1 MNYETALEPDPPQ
14 TSDLATAEGGPQET
28 AAAHRKRQVRRIA
41 LIGLALVLGA
51 LALVWGRSGPPP
63 AEAPQLPV
71 VSVIVPGTTAIA
83 GVVEVTGTLAAR
95 RAMPVGSVGEGGRV
109 VSVPVE
115 AGQWVK
121 AGQVLAVIDR
131 AVQNQQILSSDAQ
144 LDAARADARLAEANL
159 QRALQLVERGFISQA
174 DVDRLTATRDAAA
187 ARVGVAAA
195 QLGEMRARTARLDII
210 APASGLLLTRE
221 VEPGQVVSGGS
232 GVLFMIAQGG
242 QLELLAQLSE
252 EDLAGLSV
260 GTTAEVTPVGSARSF
275 TGQIWQVPP
284 TIDPQTRQGTA
295 RIALAYAPELR
306 PGGFASATIRSGTV
320 RAPLLPESAILSD
333 DKGAYVL
340 VLGKDDAVERRAVTT
355 GLVTARGIAIASGL
369 TGTERVVLRAGG
381 FLAPGDRIEPLPAKW
396 PAP

>member
-1 MNYETALEPDPPQ
+1 MNYETALEPDQQDPQ
-14 TSDLATAEGGPQET
+14 TGFPAAAEEET
-28 AAAHRKRQVRRIA
+28 AASGQQKLRRA
-41 LIGLALVLGA
+41 GLIGLALVLGA
-51 LALVWGRSGPPP
+51 LAVVWWRSGPAP

-71 VSVIVPGTTAIA
+71 VSVIVPGTTAITGEIEA
-83 GVVEVTGTLAAR
+83 TGTLAAR
-95 RAMPVGSVGEGGRV
+95 REMPVGSVGEGGRV

-131 AVQNQQILSSDAQ
+131 AVQDQQIRSASAQ

-159 QRALQLVERGFISQA
+159 QRALQLAERGFISQA

-187 ARVGVAAA
+187 ARAGVAAA
-195 QLGEMRARTARLDII
+195 QLGEMRARTARLDIT
-210 APASGLLLTRE
+210 APAAGLLLTRE
-221 VEPGQVVSGGS
+221 VEPGQVVGGGS
-232 GVLFMIAQGG
+232 GVLFTIAQGG

-252 EDLAGLSV
+252 EDLAGLAV
-260 GTTAEVTPVGSARSF
+260 GANAEVTPVGSVRSF
-275 TGQIWQVPP
+275 TGQVWQVPP

-306 PGGFASATIRSGTV
+306 PGGFASVTIRSATIR
-320 RAPLLPESAILSD
+320 APMLPESAILSD
-333 DKGAYVL
+333 DAGAYVL

-369 TGTERVVLRAGG
+369 AGTERLVLRAGG
-381 FLAPGDRIEPLPAKW
+381 FLAPGDRIEPSLVRW
-396 PAP
+396 PTP

>member
-1 MNYETALEPDPPQ
+1 
-14 TSDLATAEGGPQET
+14 
-28 AAAHRKRQVRRIA
+28 
-41 LIGLALVLGA
+41 
-51 LALVWGRSGPPP
+51 
-63 AEAPQLPV
+63 
-71 VSVIVPGTTAIA
+71 
-83 GVVEVTGTLAAR
+83 
-95 RAMPVGSVGEGGRV
+95 
-109 VSVPVE
+109 
-115 AGQWVK
+115 
-121 AGQVLAVIDR
+121 
-131 AVQNQQILSSDAQ
+131 
-144 LDAARADARLAEANL
+144 
-159 QRALQLVERGFISQA
+159 
-174 DVDRLTATRDAAA
+174 
-187 ARVGVAAA
+187 
-195 QLGEMRARTARLDII
+195 MRARTARLDII